1 MAGRVG
7 LNSEGQEDD
16 RGGSKEP
23 SSGPSAVAL
32 DAKLHRGFELHDAG
46 SVDEA
51 FAVWDEVLATD
62 LEAVGQDARLVVA
75 DTMHFKAY
83 ALPERGQTGHA
94 EALAG
99 RAAKLAA
106 LIDLPRA
113 QVIEASASSL
123 RARLILDRGE
133 TSLGVWLI
141 EQVAAKFADSDFAE
155 ARLSAARGLHRAVWI
170 YLKHRDR
177 ARAVSA
183 ATQVTRILCQRLE
196 ASDLIQ
202 AAEVLLS
209 CAETLTTQSAWRRP
223 SAELDALAQS
233 MIDTVLQMANET
245 GGEARA
251 AVALSAQIAAGD
263 LRGREHRF
271 RAAYK
276 TSLERPLVVG
286 ENELSALQEVQA
298 AAQQAGARFRSIR
311 LIVVRAD
318 SLAQLGRRSE
328 ALAVLD
334 ELLAQLDATP
344 GTTARGDAFFVRQA
358 RKEIAA

>member
-1 MAGRVG
+1 MAGRMG
-7 LNSEGQEDD
+7 LSSEGPEDD
-16 RGGSKEP
+16 RAGSNES
-23 SSGPSAVAL
+23 SSGPSAAAL
-32 DAKLHRGFELHDAG
+32 DAKLHRGFELRDAR

-51 FAVWDEVLATD
+51 FAVWDEVLATE
-62 LEAVGQDARLVVA
+62 LEAVGQEARLVVA

-83 ALPERGQTGHA
+83 ALSERGQTGQA

-99 RAAKLAA
+99 RAAELAA

-113 QVIEASASSL
+113 EVIEASASSL
-123 RARLILDRGE
+123 QASLILDRGQ
-133 TSLGVWLI
+133 TRSAVRLI
-141 EQVAAKFADSDFAE
+141 EQVAAKFAESDCAE
-155 ARLSAARGLHRAVWI
+155 VRLSAARGLHRAVWI

-177 ARAVSA
+177 ACAVSA
-183 ATQVTRILCQRLE
+183 ATQVTRILCHPLE

-223 SAELDALAQS
+223 SVELGALAQS
-233 MIDTVLQMANET
+233 MIDTVLQMANDT

-251 AVALSAQIAAGD
+251 AVALNAQLAAGD

-271 RAAYK
+271 HAAYE
-276 TSLERPLVVG
+276 TSLERPPLVG

-298 AAQQAGARFRSIR
+298 VAQQSGARFRSIR
-311 LIVVRAD
+311 LIIVRAH
-318 SLAQLGRRSE
+318 SLAQLGRTSE

-334 ELLAQLDATP
+334 EILAQLDATP

-358 RKEIAA
+358 REEIAV